1 MKNRYK
7 VLDIP
12 MNDKDRLERKLNYWA
27 GEGWRLINIVANPAK
42 HGQWFFFL
50 EKELDGIHVR
60 PVRYG

>member
-27 GEGWRLINIVANPAK
+27 GEGWRLINVIANPAK

-50 EKELDGIHVR
+50 EKEL
-60 PVRYG
+60 